1 MASLTGA
8 SPAVQSAYSKS
19 FMGEDGS
26 GTTVLG
32 WKIVMLADAVGTG
45 CELDT
50 VKIVATV
57 GIYTTQAPMGSAVA
71 TLETGD
77 FSIVPTTPPK
87 VEGTATVD
95 MVVSGVSNINGDLS
109 LTGIAMSA
117 ASTPVVIGFE
127 GTITA
132 AGTDNG
138 STENLNGMF
147 SAPVCE

>member
-1 MASLTGA
+1 MVTSLRSSCWRQTDVAIAPAPAWRYGAAMLRLGCAFALLCAACSSNGTGTGMASLTGA

-57 GIYTTQAPMGSAVA
+57 
-71 TLETGD
+71 
-77 FSIVPTTPPK
+77 
-87 VEGTATVD
+87 
-95 MVVSGVSNINGDLS
+95 
-109 LTGIAMSA
+109 
-117 ASTPVVIGFE
+117 
-127 GTITA
+127 
-132 AGTDNG
+132 
-138 STENLNGMF
+138 
-147 SAPVCE
+147 